1 VASENAREAA
11 VCGQVQVFAASSLG
25 EALALVRKAGGMQP
39 VRVDTTAML
48 AAELGSDVNFAEVRG
63 QPAARRA
70 LEIAAAGDHHVLLV
84 GPPGSGKTMLAR
96 RLASILPP
104 LTLEEAIETTSIYSI
119 AGLNRGGGL
128 IARRPFRA
136 PHHTT
141 SGAGMTGGGS
151 HARPGE
157 VSLAHNGVLFLDELP
172 EFAPSVLNQLREP
185 LEDGHLTVSRAAAR
199 HTFPAAFMLVGAMN
213 PCPCGFHGADAG
225 SCGCADAVVQRYRA
239 RVSGPLLDRIDL
251 HVHVPRVAFVE
262 LATRKDEES
271 SEVIRERVVGA
282 RKLLRDRL
290 PMYPLN
296 PLMSLDRPAK
306 QLLGRAAA
314 RLGLSARAVC
324 RTASVAITVAALQG
338 RASAGTQ
345 DVAEA
350 LQYRPLLGL
359 DSTAARG

>member
-1 VASENAREAA
+1 
-11 VCGQVQVFAASSLG
+11 
-25 EALALVRKAGGMQP
+25 
-39 VRVDTTAML
+39 
-48 AAELGSDVNFAEVRG
+48 VRG

-104 LTLEEAIETTSIYSI
+104 LALDEAIETTSIYSI

-141 SGAGMTGGGS
+141 SGAGMTGGGG

-213 PCPCGFHGADAG
+213 PCPCGFHGGDPGA
-225 SCGCADAVVQRYRA
+225 CGCADTVVQRYRA

-251 HVHVPRVAFVE
+251 HVHVPRVAFVQ
-262 LATRKDEES
+262 LADRKLEETS
-271 SEVIRERVVGA
+271 AAIRARVVEA
-282 RKLLRDRL
+282 RNLLHEARTVRRL
-290 PMYPLN
+290 RPLT
-296 PLMSLDRPAK
+296 LLDRRAE
-306 QLLGRAAA
+306 QLLGRAAS

-324 RTASVAITVAALQG
+324 RTASVAGTVAALRG
-338 RASAGTQ
+338 RACAGSD

-359 DSTAARG
+359 DSAATRG